1 MIHRA
6 RISNDSYSKYKRKK
20 IRQKYLLR
28 FFFFIVDF
36 GRNLFFPTFKLLRS
50 LTVPERVARGAKERS
65 QLIPQLPNTKR
76 SPTCFNTIFHL
87 ISKVFISFQKFFR
100 FAAHFSIFFSFP
112 SFFPFTASC

>member
-1 MIHRA
+1 MILTV
-6 RISNDSYSKYKRKK
+6 NTKGKRFAKN
-20 IRQKYLLR
+20 ICCA
-28 FFFFIVDF
+28 FFFIVDF